1 MNSVNN
7 LDLQCSRFAPL
18 DVFCT
23 EVQNK
28 IKELG
33 SAGKVRM
40 VPMLSVSSVLFHSAC
55 KDPNLPTQW
64 WETGDNRPAK
74 QPQNKCLQGSSCLS
88 IAEDRGPAFVAS
100 DKFCKGKGVQFS
112 YEVDPSSA
120 EKVLEF
126 TSRQDFSAF
135 GPLFKKYQ
143 EALSEAYSPDLI
155 KSHMEK
161 SFQENSQ
168 VSGDTVKLLVDMFKI
183 PGYYASENAEMCLEN
198 NLIRK
203 TLKMGKLIFEDD
215 HKVGMEW

>member
-7 LDLQCSRFAPL
+7 LDLQCSKFAPL
-18 DVFCT
+18 DQFCT
-23 EVQNK
+23 EVQQK
-28 IKELG
+28 IHELG

-55 KDPNLPTQW
+55 KDSNLPKQW
-64 WETGDNRPAK
+64 WEMGDNRPAK

-88 IAEDRGPAFVAS
+88 ISEERGPQFVTS
-100 DKFCKGKGVQFS
+100 EQFCKGKGVQFS

-126 TSRQDFSAF
+126 TNRQDFQAF
-135 GPLFKKYQ
+135 GPLFIKYQ
-143 EALSEAYSPDLI
+143 ELLSEAYSADLVKNHI
-155 KSHMEK
+155 EK
-161 SFQENSQ
+161 SFKENSQ
-168 VSGDTVKLLVDMFKI
+168 VSGETVKFLVDMFKI

-203 TLKMGKLIFEDD
+203 TLKDGKLIFEDD